1 MIKKQ
6 PEEESHIVGTSD
18 TSFGEVT
25 KNAVAQAGE
34 SLRHVD
40 WFAVAEQ
47 SMILSR
53 LLTDQRGRLN
63 GTNL

>member
-1 MIKKQ
+1 MGTNYKKN
-6 PEEESHIVGTSD
+6 EIVGTSD

-25 KNAVAQAGE
+25 QNAVTKASE

-53 LLTDQRGRLN
+53 LLKDQRGRLN